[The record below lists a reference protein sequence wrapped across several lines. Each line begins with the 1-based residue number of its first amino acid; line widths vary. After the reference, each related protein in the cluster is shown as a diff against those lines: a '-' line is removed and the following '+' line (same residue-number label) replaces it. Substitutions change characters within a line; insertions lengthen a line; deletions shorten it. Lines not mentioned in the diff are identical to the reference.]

1 MSGEQAYAEIETAF
15 RAGETLAVPKMLSD
29 ERRAELRHFWC
40 GRANGELTTA
50 LSFEYMLEDL
60 QQLAAP
66 PVLLQLAET
75 AISDEHRHVDWCLR
89 FAQLLGDGEPVSAE
103 LGGTRPLVFDGASD
117 ADNRL
122 LRTIFGGCFS
132 ETVAVQVLL
141 ASQRQITLESAR
153 RLNRQHVAEEVRH
166 SRLGWGLLGWQGLG
180 PRERSMLAAFVPA
193 MAKLTRQLWLGPQ
206 RDADPELHALGY
218 LSRPLIESALEQA
231 FEEVILPGLARNG
244 VGDVAS
250 QR

>member
-1 MSGEQAYAEIETAF
+1 MSSDRAYVEIEAAF
-15 RAGETLAVPKMLSD
+15 QAPETLEVPHHLSD

-50 LSFEYMLEDL
+50 LSFEFMLEDL
-60 QQLAAP
+60 RQLAAP
-66 PVLLQLAET
+66 QVLLELAET
-75 AISDEHRHVDWCLR
+75 AISEEHRHVDWCLR
-89 FAQLLGDGEPVSAE
+89 FARLLGNGEPASAE
-103 LGGTRPLVFDGASD
+103 LGGTRPLVFNGASD

-141 ASQRQITLESAR
+141 ASQQEITLDSAR

-193 MAKLTRQLWLGPQ
+193 MAELTRRLWLGPQ
-206 RDADPELHALGY
+206 READPELHALGY
-218 LSRPLIESALEQA
+218 LSRPLIERALTQA
-231 FEEVILPGLARNG
+231 FDEVILPGLARNG
-244 VGDVAS
+244 VNAGD
-250 QR
+250 

>member
-1 MSGEQAYAEIETAF
+1 MSSDRVYAEIEAAF
-15 RAGETLAVPKMLSD
+15 QATETLAVPQRLSD

-60 QQLAAP
+60 RALAAP
-66 PVLLQLAET
+66 QVLLDLAET

-89 FAQLLGDGEPVSAE
+89 FARLLGDGEPVHAE
-103 LGGTRPLVFDGASD
+103 LGGTRPLTFYGAND

-141 ASQRQITLESAR
+141 ASQQAITLDSAR

-180 PRERSMLAAFVPA
+180 PRERSMLAAYVPA
-193 MAKLTRQLWLGPQ
+193 MSELTRGLWLGPQ
-206 RDADPELHALGY
+206 RAADPELHALGY
-218 LSRPLIESALEQA
+218 LSRPLIERALEQA
-231 FEEVILPGLARNG
+231 FDEVILPGLAKNG
-244 VGDVAS
+244 VAIG
-250 QR
+250 

>member
-1 MSGEQAYAEIETAF
+1 MSSDQAYTEIEAAF
-15 RAGETLAVPKMLSD
+15 SGLQTRQIPSTLSD

-50 LSFEYMLEDL
+50 LSFEFMLEDL

-66 PVLLQLAET
+66 RVLLELAET

-89 FAQLLGDGEPVSAE
+89 FAQLLGDGEPITAE
-103 LGGTRPLVFDGASD
+103 LGGTRPLVFEGASD

-141 ASQRQITLESAR
+141 ASQQEITLDSAR

-180 PRERSMLAAFVPA
+180 TRERAMVAAFVPA
-193 MAKLTRQLWLGPQ
+193 MSELTRQLWLGPQ
-206 RDADPELHALGY
+206 READPELHALGY
-218 LSRPLIESALEQA
+218 LSRPLIERALEQA
-231 FEEVILPGLARNG
+231 FSEVILPGLARNG
-244 VGDVAS
+244 VDGIS
-250 QR
+250 GSL